1 MAVTHATLAADL
13 TERLRGEVIGPD
25 DPRYDEARQIH
36 NAMND
41 KRPAA
46 IARCMDTAD
55 VMAAVAYARA
65 NDVELAIRGGGHSAS
80 GMGTVEDGLVIDLSA
95 QRWVHVDPDD
105 RRVHAGG
112 GALLGDVDHA
122 THAFGLA
129 VPLGVLSTTGIGGL

>member
-41 KRPAA
+41 KRPGA

-65 NDVELAIRGGGHSAS
+65 NENADLFWALRGGG
-80 GMGTVEDGLVIDLSA
+80 GN
-95 QRWVHVDPDD
+95 
-105 RRVHAGG
+105 
-112 GALLGDVDHA
+112 
-122 THAFGLA
+122 FGVVTTFEFQA
-129 VPLGVLSTTGIGGL
+129 HPVSTIIGGPTLWHLDRAADVFAFWRDFMESAPEELGGFFAFVTVPPGPP